1 MRRRDGEEA
10 GVTTRSDDVAPAVID
25 AFLAGDEGALAAI
38 YRRWSSLI
46 YSVALRSLG
55 NVADAEDITQRVFA
69 DAWVSRK
76 TFDPGRAELP
86 AWLIEIT
93 RRHLA
98 EARTSLRQQSRAQP
112 PGTTLTRECEEIEPS
127 DLADRLVFADEL
139 AHLADVPQQVIR
151 LALAEGLTATQ
162 IAERLQLPADQVRGH
177 LSESLR
183 ELRDRLA
190 VLHDAH

>member
-1 MRRRDGEEA
+1 
-10 GVTTRSDDVAPAVID
+10 VTTRSDDIAPAVIE
-25 AFLAGDEGALAAI
+25 AFVAGDEVALGEI

-55 NVADAEDITQRVFA
+55 SVADAEDITQRVFA
-69 DAWVSRK
+69 DAWASRT
-76 TFDPGRAELP
+76 TFDRTRAELA

-93 RRHLA
+93 RCELA
-98 EARTSLRQQSRAQP
+98 EARTALSQQARAQP

-127 DLADRLVFADEL
+127 VLADQLVFADEL

-151 LALAEGLTATQ
+151 LAFSEGLTATQ
-162 IAERLQLPADQVRGH
+162 IAERLQLPPDQVRSH
-177 LSESLR
+177 LSGSLR
-183 ELRDRLA
+183 ELRERLA